1 MKKNIPLLMTS
12 AMIMLV
18 LPWLT
23 VTFVKGDGGMAVC
36 FILFF
41 ALNPVYAICTS
52 VYAGRDIKTFW
63 WTPIAT
69 ALFFLVGVWLFFDPG
84 ETAFVLYSVVYLLLG
99 IVAMLISGFV
109 RNRH

>member
-41 ALNPVYAICTS
+41 ALNPVYAICTG

-69 ALFFLVGVWLFFDPG
+69 AVFFLVGVWLLFDPG
-84 ETAFVLYSVVYLLLG
+84 ETEFVLYSVVYLLLG